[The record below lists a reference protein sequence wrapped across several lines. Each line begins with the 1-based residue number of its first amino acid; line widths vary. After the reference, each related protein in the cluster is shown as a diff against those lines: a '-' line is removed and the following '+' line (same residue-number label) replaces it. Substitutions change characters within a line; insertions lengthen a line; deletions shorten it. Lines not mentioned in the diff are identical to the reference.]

1 MKRIGKK
8 ARAKS
13 SLQEHFQTNRS
24 EFRKQSNGRKGN
36 YMTALNQLDRH
47 MPILIVDDFSTMRQI
62 VKKSLKQL
70 GFDNI
75 TEAIDGADA
84 LKKLQGEEFK
94 FIISDW
100 NMPNMMGIELLKAIR
115 GDDKLKN
122 LPFLMVTAEAQ
133 KDNIIEAAK
142 AGVSQYIIKPFT
154 VDSLEQKIGAIFSK
168 ISK

>member
-1 MKRIGKK
+1 M
-8 ARAKS
+8 S
-13 SLQEHFQTNRS
+13 
-24 EFRKQSNGRKGN
+24 
-36 YMTALNQLDRH
+36 ALNNLDRH

-75 TEAIDGADA
+75 TEAVDGADA
-84 LKKLQGEEFK
+84 LNKLQSEEFK
-94 FIISDW
+94 FVISDW
-100 NMPNMMGIELLKAIR
+100 NMPNMMGIELLRAIR
-115 GDDKLKN
+115 GDDKLKS

-154 VDSLEQKIGAIFSK
+154 VDSLEQKIDAIFSK
-168 ISK
+168 IAK